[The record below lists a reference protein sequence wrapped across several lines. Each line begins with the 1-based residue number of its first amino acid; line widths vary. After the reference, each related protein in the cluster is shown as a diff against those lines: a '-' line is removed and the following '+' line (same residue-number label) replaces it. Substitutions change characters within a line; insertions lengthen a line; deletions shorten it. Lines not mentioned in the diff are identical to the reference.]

1 MGRVA
6 AKKAVVKGSRKVEAS
21 GERVQPD
28 PSDVSIVEAL
38 EGGRREQNKLDK
50 RLRIRDAAAEL
61 FEELGYG
68 PTTTRMIAERAGV
81 AAGTLFLYADDK
93 QDLLFLVFHDRLQAA
108 AERQTR
114 SLSRNAPLIDR
125 LLHMFRGIFAM
136 YGETPALS
144 AEFIKT
150 LPGSK
155 GRNADEVNALTFAFI
170 ATLANLVREG
180 KARGEV
186 DPAVDALMA
195 ARNIFSLYFGALMSW
210 LMGLAPTLE
219 SALDPILR
227 DSLLLQIRG
236 LAARG

>member
-6 AKKAVVKGSRKVEAS
+6 TKKPVLSGSRRARIS
-21 GERVQPD
+21 GERAQPS
-28 PSDVSIVEAL
+28 PTTEEVSD
-38 EGGRREQNKLDK
+38 GGRREQNKLDK
-50 RLRIRDAAAEL
+50 RLRIRDSAAAL
-61 FEELGYG
+61 FVELGYG

-93 QDLLFLVFHDRLQAA
+93 QDLMFLVFHDRLQAA

-114 SLSRNAPLIDR
+114 SLPRNAPLIER
-125 LLHMFRGIFAM
+125 LLHLFRGIFAM
-136 YGETPALS
+136 YAETPALS

-155 GRNADEVNALTFAFI
+155 GRNAAEVNALTFAFI

-180 KARGEV
+180 KERGEV
-186 DPAVDALMA
+186 DPSVDALMA
-195 ARNIFSLYFGALMSW
+195 ARNVFSLYFGSLMSW
-210 LMGLAPTLE
+210 LMGLAPTME
-219 SALDPILR
+219 SALDPILK

-236 LAARG
+236 LAARA